1 MRHAAARSVRNVV
14 GLVGFVVA
22 GALQAAPIT
31 NLFFFG
37 DSLTDMG
44 NAALV
49 NSPPGA
55 NSSSSPP
62 ARSPVPYPAVGAD
75 GYVYT
80 PVYVPPWTRPYETT
94 GRFTDGFTWAAAF
107 ASALGFPGAA
117 APSLAGGNNYAI
129 GGATVVPRAS
139 PPVPPPSAAEQ
150 LAAFRA
156 SHGGVTGTFDP
167 TALYFIGAGG
177 NDLRGILTGAFTPAA
192 GAAGIVGGYA
202 AIVTDLLSWGA
213 QRVVLWNAPDITL
226 SPQFRA
232 AVQAGLISPAEAAAF
247 VGLVDQINAGLGQ
260 LDALPG
266 VDVFDLTGLLRSIVA
281 DPGAYG
287 LLNAELPCGFAG
299 VYAATAGACAQGFLF
314 WDGVHPTSA
323 GHALLA
329 RSMIAF
335 VPEPGTLGLV
345 VLVLFGLARV
355 RRRFA

>member
-14 GLVGFVVA
+14 GLVGCVVA

-177 NDLRGILTGAFTPAA
+177 NDLRVQRLHLTQRARVVQRLAPLH
-192 GAAGIVGGYA
+192 
-202 AIVTDLLSWGA
+202 LLHQEGRRHR
-213 QRVVLWNAPDITL
+213 RVVLRIDTMARQL
-226 SPQFRA
+226 AQVGGALER
-232 AVQAGLISPAEAAAF
+232 VLQAL
-247 VGLVDQINAGLGQ
+247 VGLVDAHRPLHRHALGGRPLGGEAVRVHLGLQ
-260 LDALPG
+260 RAPAL
-266 VDVFDLTGLLRSIVA
+266 VQHA
-281 DPGAYG
+281 
-287 LLNAELPCGFAG
+287 
-299 VYAATAGACAQGFLF
+299 
-314 WDGVHPTSA
+314 
-323 GHALLA
+323 ALLA
-329 RSMIAF
+329 EAARQA
-335 VPEPGTLGLV
+335 EQGEV
-345 VLVLFGLARV
+345 VVFELHASF
-355 RRRFA
+355 FS